1 MRPHRFFI
9 PTLALLG
16 LVLVLTGGLWLLTPA
31 PAAAQCGS
39 QASSCKNCHEVNQ
52 KYPVNTSG
60 DWHIAHAFGDFCQFC
75 HGGNVQATDAGL
87 AHADMFYPL
96 QDPAQSCAACHPADF
111 TQKAQVYA
119 DALGVTL
126 TSGSAG
132 GDAGDNQAAISAAAT
147 AIYAPPP
154 LGAEGEAVLLLDYNR
169 RYERDVLGK
178 QDPPDWKNGLLA
190 VMAVFLGGALTVSVW
205 RFEGLSRTIRELR
218 ESPFLFG
225 DPDAPPPVA
234 PAEIPGLDRPVDER
248 DLRDL

>member
-1 MRPHRFFI
+1 MHPHRLFI

-75 HGGNVQATDAGL
+75 HGGNVQATDANL

-96 QDPAQSCAACHPADF
+96 QDPGLSCAACHPADF
-111 TQKAQVYA
+111 AQKAQVYA

-126 TSGSAG
+126 G
-132 GDAGDNQAAISAAAT
+132 GATTGADDPANETALFAAAT

-154 LGAEGEAVLLLDYNR
+154 LGAGEGR
-169 RYERDVLGK
+169 
-178 QDPPDWKNGLLA
+178 
-190 VMAVFLGGALTVSVW
+190 
-205 RFEGLSRTIRELR
+205 
-218 ESPFLFG
+218 
-225 DPDAPPPVA
+225 
-234 PAEIPGLDRPVDER
+234 
-248 DLRDL
+248 